1 MTTDALDIAE
11 FFTANSPSV
20 LIAEAARG
28 PARRLWL
35 ADCAGEAAKPG
46 SLSFILPCDF
56 DLGGA
61 WAGVNQLFLELV
73 PQIRVRRPDLLDR
86 HAFELVY
93 ALPELRQELTLRN
106 LTLTDVA
113 SAEEKVRNYA
123 ADRALRNVHG
133 LIDLLDSWKT
143 ETGADIP
150 WVIVCDC
157 YDLAG
162 AMSRYFFQE
171 LIRRCVKRLN
181 LHFLVAVNPGSG
193 KDICASLS
201 ECGMAKVVTLEVSP
215 EPWPVLDSV
224 MAAQKARQL
233 EESAGDDRFRK
244 LVCLPELIALWR
256 AAGRNDKVL
265 HLKYFGL
272 VVYLHLGQYADALR
286 YAEGLMDL
294 AERYA
299 PEDEDLRRS
308 IVIKI
313 LNGLMGNQASEL
325 ELQEIEAL
333 ALQFAEHAP
342 PTWRIDIYYLLAMV
356 HARFRKPRNF
366 PKGEEYLERG
376 LAALEQAG
384 LPEAQYHF
392 HYVFNRN
399 GVAMIRSFQARH
411 NEAIQLCLDG
421 IERLNKHVGTDKH
434 RLHRS
439 VLVYNIA
446 QVYFAT
452 GRYEEAIEHYTA
464 AMSMDPN
471 YSEYY
476 NERGNIYLRMGRF
489 EQAQADYLR
498 AIELSPPYYEV
509 FTNLGQCYRNMENMA
524 QAIEAYS
531 RALDLQPRQAL
542 ALAGRAQAHEMLSN
556 RDAAIADY
564 SSALSYDPNQWE
576 VVASRG
582 VLYYEAGNL
591 SAALTDFTR
600 AIELKPDQID
610 LYQNRSVVLADSG
623 QTEDAARDLKAAL
636 ALNPPDEDKV
646 SLQEQLQNFLE
657 RVSSTA

>member
-1 MTTDALDIAE
+1 MTTSDLDIAE
-11 FFTANSPSV
+11 FLTANSPSV
-20 LIAEAARG
+20 LIAEVANG

-35 ADCAGEAAKPG
+35 VDRARDAAGPG
-46 SLSFILPCDF
+46 SLSLILACDF

-61 WAGVNQLFLELV
+61 WAGVNQLFLELL
-73 PQIRVRRPDLLDR
+73 PQIRTRRPDLLDR
-86 HAFELVY
+86 HAVELVY
-93 ALPELRQELTLRN
+93 LLPELRRELTLRN

-133 LIDLLDSWKT
+133 LINLLDSWKT
-143 ETGADIP
+143 EMGADIP
-150 WVIVCDC
+150 WVLVCDG
-157 YDLAG
+157 YDLSG
-162 AMSRYFFQE
+162 ATSRYFFQE
-171 LIRRCVKRLN
+171 LIRRRGKHLN
-181 LHFLVAVNPGSG
+181 LRFLIAVDPGNG
-193 KDICASLS
+193 RDVCASLS
-201 ECGMAKVVTLEVSP
+201 EWSAPKVVAVEVSR
-215 EPWPVLDSV
+215 EPWPALDPV
-224 MAAQKARQL
+224 VAAQKARQL

-244 LVCLPELIALWR
+244 QVCLPELIRFWR
-256 AAGRNDKVL
+256 AAGRDDKVL

-286 YAEGLMDL
+286 YADGLMAL
-294 AERYA
+294 AEQHA
-299 PEDEDLRRS
+299 PEDENLHRS

-313 LNGLMGNQASEL
+313 LNGLMGNQASET
-325 ELQEIEAL
+325 ELQAIEAL
-333 ALQFAEHAP
+333 ALKFAEHAP
-342 PTWRIDIYYLLAMV
+342 PAWRVDIFYLLAMV

-411 NEAIQLCLDG
+411 NEAIQICLDG
-421 IERLNKHVGTDKH
+421 IERLNKHVGADKH

-464 AMSMDPN
+464 AMAMDPN

-476 NERGNIYLRMGRF
+476 NERGNIYLRMGQF
-489 EQAQADYLR
+489 EQARADYLR

-509 FTNLGQCYRNMENMA
+509 FTNLGQCYRNMENMSLA
-524 QAIEAYS
+524 VEAYS

-542 ALAGRAQAHEMLSN
+542 ALAGRAQAQEALGN

-564 SSALSYDPNQWE
+564 SSALSYEPGQWE

-582 VLYYEAGNL
+582 VLYYEARDL
-591 SAALTDFTR
+591 HAALADFNR
-600 AIELKPDQID
+600 AIELKPDHID
-610 LYQNRSVVLADSG
+610 LYQNRSVVFADLG
-623 QTEDAARDLKAAL
+623 RTEEAARDLKTAL

-646 SLQEQLQNFLE
+646 ALQEQLQNFLE
-657 RVSSTA
+657 RVS